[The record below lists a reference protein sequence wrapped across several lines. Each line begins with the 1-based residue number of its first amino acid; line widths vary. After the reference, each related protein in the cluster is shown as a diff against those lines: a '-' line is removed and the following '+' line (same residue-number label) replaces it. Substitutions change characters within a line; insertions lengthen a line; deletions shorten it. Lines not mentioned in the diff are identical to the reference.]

1 MFVLR
6 YCTPI
11 EIQCAMQEPQNST
24 IDILAVMAAVDA
36 SDRTPYYPDEI
47 RELALIDDRYVLK
60 LVFDG
65 HNFTNFQYQYFGT
78 LCSGLGFLHILI
90 LDQQFSESMLI
101 SCGVENKFVLVQN
114 VMVDQVSREYY
125 VIYVEEIFVS

>member
-11 EIQCAMQEPQNST
+11 EIQRAMQEPQNST

-65 HNFTNFQYQYFGT
+65 HNFANFQYQYFGT

-90 LDQQFSESMLI
+90 PDQQFSESMLI

-114 VMVDQVSREYY
+114 VMVDQSTT
-125 VIYVEEIFVS
+125 